1 MLKHETIKLNWRL
14 ISVHYCTHQLK
25 SIIMK
30 KVILTVS
37 MVALTMGSTIMASE
51 TQNLLLNDNIELVSR
66 VDISSFCKA
75 VIQGDLETVERLID
89 LGEDVN
95 QKSLGMTPAMF
106 AARYNKVDIL
116 KVLITNG
123 ADLNMQSSQGY
134 TAKRYAELSNA
145 AEALE
150 VLEATVGS

>member
-1 MLKHETIKLNWRL
+1 
-14 ISVHYCTHQLK
+14 
-25 SIIMK
+25 MK
-30 KVILTVS
+30 KVILTLS
-37 MVALTMGSTIMASE
+37 MVALTMGSTVMASE
-51 TQNLLLNDNIELVSR
+51 TTNSTLTFNTELVSK

-106 AARYNKVDIL
+106 AARYNKADIL
-116 KVLITNG
+116 KVLIASG

-150 VLEATVGS
+150 LIETAIGS